1 MYQRTEQWMILA
13 ANSYYLAIDLNMMLV
28 NTILFISCAVHT
40 SLIHWRLRNA
50 RGKVVHRY
58 LAELTICIVHW
69 PFLLTS
75 LIFPRCSWTPHFPLC
90 QLARAGNF
98 HDIFYLLDTLSIY
111 LETGE
116 GQKALRP
123 LLVTK
128 WWWCL
133 WESLY
138 QEVASVS
145 LLCPSLTLCPI
156 NSQLLGWP
164 GPRVSVSSVLSYI
177 RLIHS
182 IK

>member
-1 MYQRTEQWMILA
+1 MQYSHL
-13 ANSYYLAIDLNMMLV
+13 
-28 NTILFISCAVHT
+28 T
-40 SLIHWRLRNA
+40 SLIHWRLRNV
-50 RGKVVHRY
+50 RGKSSSQVFGRADNLHCP
-58 LAELTICIVHW
+58 LTFPIDILNISS
-69 PFLLTS
+69 LL
-75 LIFPRCSWTPHFPLC
+75 LWTPHFPLC